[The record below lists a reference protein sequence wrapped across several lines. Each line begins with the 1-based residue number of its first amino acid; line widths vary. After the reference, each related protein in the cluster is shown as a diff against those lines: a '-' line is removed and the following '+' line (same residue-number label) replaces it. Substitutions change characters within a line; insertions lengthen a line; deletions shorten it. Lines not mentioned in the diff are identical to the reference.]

1 MVFPDM
7 FLKRRPLLHFSWHCT
22 IMHNVLS
29 LHEMHCNWL
38 CYLFVARNVSMLQ
51 VRDVRLIT
59 CNKTRRFKGIAYVE
73 FRDPESVPLVSFC
86 PDHVLL

>member
-1 MVFPDM
+1 
-7 FLKRRPLLHFSWHCT
+7 
-22 IMHNVLS
+22 
-29 LHEMHCNWL
+29 
-38 CYLFVARNVSMLQ
+38 MLQ

-86 PDHVLL
+86 SDRVCNAYK